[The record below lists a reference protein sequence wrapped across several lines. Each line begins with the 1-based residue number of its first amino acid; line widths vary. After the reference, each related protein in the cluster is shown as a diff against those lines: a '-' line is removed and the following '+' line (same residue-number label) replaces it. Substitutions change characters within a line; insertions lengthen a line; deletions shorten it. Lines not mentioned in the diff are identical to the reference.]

1 MKTGSVMPGAMLG
14 ILGGGQLGRM
24 FTMAAQRMGYR
35 VTVLDPDEHSPAS
48 GIADRHLRADY
59 LDSAALRELGSSCS
73 AFTTEFENVPARSLK
88 TLAEYGVVSPAANSV
103 AIAQDRILE
112 KQFLADSGFE
122 VVPYAVIQDGQDPQ
136 NVKSIL
142 PESWSESSS
151 ALFPGILK
159 ISRLGYD
166 GKGQQRVNNKGEL
179 DKAMVAMGRAPCI
192 LEQRVALSSEVS
204 VVVARGFD
212 GEVETFPVSENQHR
226 GGILDISIVPARVA
240 PEIIQKACDIAVR
253 IAEKLD
259 YRGVLCVE
267 FFILEE
273 GPDSR
278 LLVNEIAPRPH
289 NSGHY
294 TIDACVTS
302 QFEQQ
307 VRALCGIPLGSTAMR
322 GAAVMVNLLGDL
334 WQKGEPPWQEVLRHP
349 NVKLHLYGKLAARPG
364 RKMGHYTVI
373 AETVDAGLQLALEIK
388 EALAAFL
395 CPEQY
400 SRHNTH
406 DSAYSVH
413 SVQSA

>member
-1 MKTGSVMPGAMLG
+1 MKTGSIMPGAMLG

-59 LDSAALRELGSSCS
+59 LDSSALRELGSSCS
-73 AFTTEFENVPARSLK
+73 AFTTEFENVPAHSLE
-88 TLAEYGVVSPAANSV
+88 TLAGYGVVSPAASSV

-112 KQFLADSGFE
+112 KQFLVDSGFE

-142 PESWSESSS
+142 PESSWSDSSS

-192 LEQRVALSSEVS
+192 LEQRVALSSEIS
-204 VVVARGFD
+204 VVVARGVD
-212 GEVETFPVSENQHR
+212 GEVDTFPVSENQHR
-226 GGILDISIVPARVA
+226 DGILDVSIVPARVA
-240 PEIIQKACDIAVR
+240 PEIIRKAREIAIH
-253 IAEKLD
+253 IAENLD

-267 FFILEE
+267 FFILKD
-273 GPDSR
+273 GPEVR

-364 RKMGHYTVI
+364 RKMGHYTVL
-373 AETVDAGLQLALEIK
+373 AETVEAGLQLALEIK
-388 EALAAFL
+388 QSLAA
-395 CPEQY
+395 CSGAEQRSMQEGY
-400 SRHNTH
+400 S
-406 DSAYSVH
+406 AH
-413 SVQSA
+413 SM